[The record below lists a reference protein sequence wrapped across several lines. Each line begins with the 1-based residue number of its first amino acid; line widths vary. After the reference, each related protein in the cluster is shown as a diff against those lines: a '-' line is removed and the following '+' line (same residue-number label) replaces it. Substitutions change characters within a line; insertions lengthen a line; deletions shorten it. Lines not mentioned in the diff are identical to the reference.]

1 MKFSRKLDEFVEKLT
16 HVNFQKL
23 KWNDNSKI
31 YVNILLKI
39 SKESYNRKKTISK
52 LRTILHNKI
61 F

>member
-23 KWNDNSKI
+23 KWNENSKI